1 MRENPPV
8 SIPPSRPAPVGAQ
21 GKPTLKDP
29 QEIEDF
35 LLYRL
40 FRITHVGLRGTDDM
54 YKRELGI
61 SRREWRILAYL
72 ARTPDASLKALAA
85 DAGIDVVVDLPG
97 VGREF
102 SDHPDINLGWQPTH
116 KLNEP
121 GQRDLFQSVFG
132 QPMSQAHWQWKYA
145 NGHGE
150 ATGVRNASG
159 KLVAHYGAMPRPILF
174 FGQDAMAV
182 QIGDVMVLPE
192 ARGVWS
198 RSGPFSCTWVTRSTR
213 PSWMA

>member
-85 DAGIDVVVDLPG
+85 DAGIDVVVASRTVADMHSRGLVDKRRSPG
-97 VGREF
+97 NKRLVC
-102 SDHPDINLGWQPTH
+102 HAPD
-116 KLNEP
+116 
-121 GQRDLFQSVFG
+121 
-132 QPMSQAHWQWKYA
+132 
-145 NGHGE
+145 
-150 ATGVRNASG
+150 
-159 KLVAHYGAMPRPILF
+159 
-174 FGQDAMAV
+174 
-182 QIGDVMVLPE
+182 
-192 ARGVWS
+192 
-198 RSGPFSCTWVTRSTR
+198 
-213 PSWMA
+213 

>member
-85 DAGIDVVVDLPG
+85 DAGIDVVSSEYAVIAAEQTASERL
-97 VGREF
+97 
-102 SDHPDINLGWQPTH
+102 S
-116 KLNEP
+116 
-121 GQRDLFQSVFG
+121 RDL
-132 QPMSQAHWQWKYA
+132 ADRITA
-145 NGHGE
+145 
-150 ATGVRNASG
+150 R
-159 KLVAHYGAMPRPILF
+159 VALALRKQGR
-174 FGQDAMAV
+174 
-182 QIGDVMVLPE
+182 
-192 ARGVWS
+192 
-198 RSGPFSCTWVTRSTR
+198 
-213 PSWMA
+213 

>member
-85 DAGIDVVVDLPG
+85 DAGIDVVVASRTVADMHSRGLVDKRRSPG
-97 VGREF
+97 NKR
-102 SDHPDINLGWQPTH
+102 
-116 KLNEP
+116 
-121 GQRDLFQSVFG
+121 
-132 QPMSQAHWQWKYA
+132 
-145 NGHGE
+145 
-150 ATGVRNASG
+150 
-159 KLVAHYGAMPRPILF
+159 LVCLRLTDDG
-174 FGQDAMAV
+174 V
-182 QIGDVMVLPE
+182 QIHGKANHLLRTVGAGMYTLD
-192 ARGVWS
+192 GVAADALLVVDQV
-198 RSGPFSCTWVTRSTR
+198 RTDLLVQR
-213 PSWMA
+213 

>member
-85 DAGIDVVVDLPG
+85 DAGIDVVVASRTVADMHSRGLVDKRRSPG
-97 VGREF
+97 NKRLVCLRL
-102 SDHPDINLGWQPTH
+102 SDDG
-116 KLNEP
+116 
-121 GQRDLFQSVFG
+121 
-132 QPMSQAHWQWKYA
+132 
-145 NGHGE
+145 
-150 ATGVRNASG
+150 
-159 KLVAHYGAMPRPILF
+159 
-174 FGQDAMAV
+174 V
-182 QIGDVMVLPE
+182 QIHGKADGCGLQP
-192 ARGVWS
+192 
-198 RSGPFSCTWVTRSTR
+198 
-213 PSWMA
+213 

>member
-61 SRREWRILAYL
+61 SRREWRLLAYL

-85 DAGIDVVVDLPG
+85 DAGIDVVSSEYATVAAENTALE
-97 VGREF
+97 RL
-102 SDHPDINLGWQPTH
+102 SDIVADQIVARLAQQATASPQP
-116 KLNEP
+116 K
-121 GQRDLFQSVFG
+121 
-132 QPMSQAHWQWKYA
+132 
-145 NGHGE
+145 
-150 ATGVRNASG
+150 
-159 KLVAHYGAMPRPILF
+159 
-174 FGQDAMAV
+174 
-182 QIGDVMVLPE
+182 
-192 ARGVWS
+192 
-198 RSGPFSCTWVTRSTR
+198 
-213 PSWMA
+213 